1 MCIRDRNIGER
12 LTEYV
17 NVLFKIPPTAYKPNK
32 HDWQSFLGEKSP
44 LNNAVTYSG
53 GSFVYKN
60 LDEMKNEMQEGKL
73 DFILAFEFRNDG
85 TETIGHL
92 LLSDKSQFLNPIFTD
107 IVSQFNG
114 SFKIKIY

>member
-1 MCIRDRNIGER
+1 M
-12 LTEYV
+12 

-32 HDWQSFLGEKSP
+32 QEWQSFTGKKSP
-44 LNNAVTYSG
+44 LNNVVTYSG
-53 GSFVYKN
+53 GSFVYKS

-73 DFILAFEFRNDG
+73 DFVLAFEFKNDG

-92 LLSDKSQFLNPIFTD
+92 LLSDKSQFLNSVFTD